1 MVITIAVGALFFVI
15 SYWTNREF
23 RVLQT
28 TTEQYILCE
37 KAATNLRDGSDYLTE
52 QVRLYV
58 MTGQQ
63 TYLDSYF
70 EEAEHDALTDL
81 LNLGSFEKLL
91 NIYEKGDAPYALIIV
106 DVDYFKSVNDT
117 CGHSAGDATL
127 KKISSLLYAAF
138 LSLFLGVEYQDGTLR
153 NKIIAGHARW
163 KVYAASLLSG
173 AAGCWVVLLGWLL
186 SIPIGVLKFGWFT
199 APAAGLAL
207 ELAVALGIA
216 AAIAAILTLLGMLL
230 PNRAVAAVLA
240 ILLVLGLLLLGSVL
254 YNALWEPEYLTGMVM
269 TANGIEM
276 GEAQP
281 NPNYISGALRTVFQ
295 FLVDTLPTGQSILLA
310 NQELGRP
317 GLSLAASG
325 AIVLLCS
332 GCGVA
337 TFRRKDLK

>member
-1 MVITIAVGALFFVI
+1 MRNLLRANFSRLWKSKALWLCAAGAFAFSAAFLLGL
-15 SYWTNREF
+15 RADPEGG
-23 RVLQT
+23 T
-28 TTEQYILCE
+28 TLDE
-37 KAATNLRDGSDYLTE
+37 AFG
-52 QVRLYV
+52 QVFPFL
-58 MTGQQ
+58 
-63 TYLDSYF
+63 
-70 EEAEHDALTDL
+70 
-81 LNLGSFEKLL
+81 
-91 NIYEKGDAPYALIIV
+91 P
-106 DVDYFKSVNDT
+106 
-117 CGHSAGDATL
+117 
-127 KKISSLLYAAF
+127 LLYAAF

-163 KVYAASLLSG
+163 KVYVASLLSG

-337 TFRRKDLK
+337 AFRRKDLK